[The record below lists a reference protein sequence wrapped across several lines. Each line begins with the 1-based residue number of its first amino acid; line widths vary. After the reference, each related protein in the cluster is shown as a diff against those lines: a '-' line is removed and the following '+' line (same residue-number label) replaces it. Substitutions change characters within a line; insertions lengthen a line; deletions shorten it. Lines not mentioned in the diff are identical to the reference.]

1 MPKLQN
7 PPQGGEKYLCLTL
20 FLTMMM
26 AVVSAVAIIYS
37 IVIIYVPA
45 KTVLESNLQG
55 PKKCTTITMDRDIDD
70 PKPGGCENW
79 TSCHEWCLSKV
90 SFHKC
95 WWAQIPFHFVRSKQ
109 YMKMRDVGTLTILLA
124 SLLNW
129 YTRSAS
135 LHHVASGAHRCRK
148 PRGGTNKCTA
158 SEGSLRTC
166 CFIPYQGL

>member
-55 PKKCTTITMDRDIDD
+55 PKKCTTLSMARDIDD
-70 PKPGGCENW
+70 PTPGGCENW

-95 WWAQIPFHFVRSKQ
+95 WWAQNPFHFVRSWQ
-109 YMKMRDVGTLTILLA
+109 YLWDEGLGVANLGIRKIYSISKILQQLSSMLISWQLA
-124 SLLNW
+124 KRLSCLLPNW
-129 YTRSAS
+129 
-135 LHHVASGAHRCRK
+135 
-148 PRGGTNKCTA
+148 P
-158 SEGSLRTC
+158 
-166 CFIPYQGL
+166 CF

>member
-55 PKKCTTITMDRDIDD
+55 PKKCTTLIMDKDIDD

-95 WWAQIPFHFVRSKQ
+95 
-109 YMKMRDVGTLTILLA
+109 
-124 SLLNW
+124 
-129 YTRSAS
+129 
-135 LHHVASGAHRCRK
+135 
-148 PRGGTNKCTA
+148 
-158 SEGSLRTC
+158 
-166 CFIPYQGL
+166 